1 MKQKDEQFFGMFP
14 PVSTEQWESQVE
26 KDLKGADYE
35 KKLVWK
41 TLEGFKVRP
50 YYRAEDLKSIPWIH
64 NRPGNFPFVRGNRP
78 SKNEWLVRQEVK
90 ISDIKSTN
98 EKILDILMKGV
109 DSLGFDLGKNKE
121 YSLDE
126 LELLL
131 KNVRADIAEL
141 NFYNTSQ
148 PLELVQIIEEL
159 ARKYNRELELIKG
172 SVNFDPL
179 SDLMRTGKCQKDE
192 ESDFKTAHQLIGAA
206 QQLPMLRVIGLNGH
220 YFTNAGASI
229 VQEMAFTLSMGSEYL
244 TRLTDMDLLI
254 GQVAP
259 RLKFNLAVGS
269 NYFMEIAKLRAYRL
283 LWAKI
288 VNAYGLF
295 DAMNGR
301 MYIHA
306 TNASWNLSLYDSYVN
321 MLRTTTGSMSALL
334 GGVDSFTV
342 LPFNAIFEETTA
354 FSERIARNQQ
364 LVIKE
369 ESYFNKISDPA
380 GGAYYIEN
388 LTKSLV
394 DEAWKLFLQLDESGG
409 FVANLKNGNIQ
420 EMIGETAAKR
430 NLNIATRK
438 EVLLGTNQ
446 YPNGEERITR
456 DQDESIFQADDQTHP
471 GAIIQTLKT
480 YRGAQAFELM
490 RYKTDKYSR
499 THPRPKAWMFSF
511 GDLTMRKARAGFASG
526 FFACAGYDIVD
537 NHGFET
543 IEQGIEACRTAKP
556 DIVVI
561 CSSDEDYETY
571 ALEIFNSLAREYI
584 VVLAGYPA
592 KLVPQLKAAGMEH
605 FIHMRSNVLET
616 LHEFQIK
623 LGIE

>member
-14 PVSTEQWESQVE
+14 PVSTEQWETQVE

-50 YYRAEDLKSIPWIH
+50 YYRSEDLKSIPWMH
-64 NRPGNFPFVRGNRP
+64 NRPGNFPFVRGNQP
-78 SKNEWLVRQEVK
+78 AKNEWLVRQEIK
-90 ISDIKSTN
+90 IGDIKTTN

-109 DSLGFDLGKNKE
+109 DSLGFDMGKEKQ
-121 YSLDE
+121 YSIDE
-126 LELLL
+126 LEHLL

-148 PLELVQIIEEL
+148 PLEWVQMVEEL

-179 SDLMRTGKCQKDE
+179 SDLMRTGKWQKDE
-192 ESDFKTAHQLIGAA
+192 KSDFKTAHQLIGAA
-206 QQLPMLRVIGLNGH
+206 QQLPMMRVIGLNGH
-220 YFTNAGASI
+220 HFTNAGASI

-306 TNASWNLSLYDSYVN
+306 TNASWNLSLYDPYVN

-334 GGVDSFTV
+334 GGTDSFTV
-342 LPFNAIFEETTA
+342 LPFNAIFEDATA

-380 GGAYYIEN
+380 GGSYYIEN

-409 FVANLKNGNIQ
+409 FVANLKNGAIQ
-420 EMIGETAAKR
+420 EMINETAAR
-430 NLNIATRK
+430 RMLNIATRK
-438 EVLLGTNQ
+438 EVILGTNQ
-446 YPNGEERITR
+446 YPNGEERINKAL
-456 DQDESIFQADDQTHP
+456 DEKRFQADDQTQP
-471 GAIIQTLKT
+471 GAEIQGLKT
-480 YRGAQAFELM
+480 FRGAQAFELM
-490 RYKTDKYSR
+490 RYKTDTYSR
-499 THPRPKAWMFSF
+499 THQRPKAWMFTF
-511 GDLTMRKARAGFASG
+511 GHLTMRKARAGFASG
-526 FFACAGYDIVD
+526 FFACAGFETID
-537 NHGFET
+537 NPGFET
-543 IEQGIEACRTAKP
+543 IEQGIEACRAARP
-556 DIVVI
+556 EIVVI
-561 CSSDEDYETY
+561 CSSDEAYETH
-571 ALEIFNSLAREYI
+571 ALEIFKALAKEHI

-592 KLVPQLKAAGMEH
+592 DLVAQLKAAGMEH

-616 LHEFQIK
+616 LRDFQIK